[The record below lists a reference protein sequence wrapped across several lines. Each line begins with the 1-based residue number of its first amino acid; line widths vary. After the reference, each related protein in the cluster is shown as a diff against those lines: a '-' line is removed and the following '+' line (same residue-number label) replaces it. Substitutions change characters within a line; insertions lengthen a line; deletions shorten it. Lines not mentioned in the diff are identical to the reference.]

1 MKKSLLII
9 ALMGIS
15 TYSYTNSGGS
25 PAGKSGSPGDNGQT
39 CAGGYCHSSGSP
51 MGGESIAITAS
62 ADTISDG
69 NTIGITLGV
78 KPNGTSSKVG
88 FMASVEDAN
97 GNQFATSNPGTGAK
111 KVSDYITHTS
121 NGTAVSN
128 DSIHWTFDID
138 GTTFPDSITV
148 YAAINFTNG
157 NGQTSG
163 DYIMTTSK
171 TLYKSSG
178 NNIGYDEQQQSP
190 LLIGPNPASSTLKVK
205 ADGLVAIRLYNTIG
219 RFMQLDFSASLE
231 EEAILDVSALAR
243 GNYILHAEFTDGSI
257 QYKHVVLQ

>member
-39 CAGGYCHSSGSP
+39 CSGGYCHSSGSP
-51 MGGESIAITAS
+51 MGGEVIGIMAS
-62 ADTISDG
+62 VDSISDG

-88 FMASVEDAN
+88 FMASVEDAS
-97 GNQFATSNPGTGAK
+97 GNQLATSNPGSGAK

-121 NGTAVSN
+121 SGTAVTN

-163 DYIMTTSK
+163 DYVMTTSK
-171 TLYKSSG
+171 TLYKSDG
-178 NNIGYDEQQQSP
+178 NNIGFEEAEKFELMVY
-190 LLIGPNPASSTLKVK
+190 PNPATDAITVK
-205 ADGLVAIRLYNTIG
+205 AEGLVEVRIYNTIG
-219 RFMQLDFSASLE
+219 RFMQLDYAANLE
-231 EEAILDVSALAR
+231 NEALLDVSDLAR
-243 GNYILHAEFTDGSI
+243 GNYILHAEYSDGSI

>member
-1 MKKSLLII
+1 
-9 ALMGIS
+9 
-15 TYSYTNSGGS
+15 
-25 PAGKSGSPGDNGQT
+25 
-39 CAGGYCHSSGSP
+39 
-51 MGGESIAITAS
+51 MGGEVIGIMAS
-62 ADTISDG
+62 VDSISDG

-88 FMASVEDAN
+88 FMASVEDAS
-97 GNQFATSNPGTGAK
+97 GNQLATSNPGSGAK

-121 NGTAVSN
+121 SGTAVTN

-163 DYIMTTSK
+163 DYVMTTSK
-171 TLYKSSG
+171 TLYKSVG
-178 NNIGYDEQQQSP
+178 NNIGFKEADKSALMVY
-190 LLIGPNPASSTLKVK
+190 PNPATNMIMVK
-205 ADGLVAIRLYNTIG
+205 AEGLVEVRIYNTIG
-219 RFMQLDFSASLE
+219 RFMQLDYAANLE
-231 EEAILDVSALAR
+231 NEALLDVSDLAR
-243 GNYILHAEFTDGSI
+243 GNYILHAEYSDGSI

>member
-39 CAGGYCHSSGSP
+39 CSGGYCHSSGSP
-51 MGGESIAITAS
+51 MGGEVIGIMAS
-62 ADTISDG
+62 VDSISDG

-88 FMASVEDAN
+88 FMASVEDAS
-97 GNQFATSNPGTGAK
+97 GNQLATSNPGSGAK

-121 NGTAVSN
+121 SGTAVTN

-163 DYIMTTSK
+163 DYVMTTSK
-171 TLYKSSG
+171 TLYKSVG
-178 NNIGYDEQQQSP
+178 NNIGFKEADKSALMVY
-190 LLIGPNPASSTLKVK
+190 PNPATNMIMVK
-205 ADGLVAIRLYNTIG
+205 AEGLVEVRIYNTIG
-219 RFMQLDFSASLE
+219 RFMQLDYAANLE
-231 EEAILDVSALAR
+231 NEALLDVSDLAR
-243 GNYILHAEFTDGSI
+243 GNYILHAEYSDGSI

>member
-1 MKKSLLII
+1 MKKSLLIV
-9 ALMGIS
+9 ALMGMS

-39 CAGGYCHSSGSP
+39 CSGGYCHSSGSP
-51 MGGESIAITAS
+51 MGGEVIGIAAS
-62 ADTISDG
+62 VDSISDG

-88 FMASVEDAN
+88 FMASVEDAS
-97 GNQFATSNPGTGAK
+97 GNQLATSNPGSGAK

-121 NGTAVSN
+121 SGTAVTN

-163 DYIMTTSK
+163 DYVMTTSK
-171 TLYKSSG
+171 TLYKGAG
-178 NNIGYDEQQQSP
+178 NNIGFEEAEKSTLMVY
-190 LLIGPNPASSTLKVK
+190 PNPATDAITVK
-205 ADGLVAIRLYNTIG
+205 TDGLVEVRIYNTIG
-219 RFMQLDFSASLE
+219 RFIQLDYSASLE
-231 EEAILDVSALAR
+231 DEAILDVSALAR
-243 GNYILHAEFTDGSI
+243 GNYILHAEYSDGTI

>member
-25 PAGKSGSPGDNGQT
+25 PVGKSGSPGDNGQT
-39 CAGGYCHSSGSP
+39 CSGGYCHSSGSP
-51 MGGESIAITAS
+51 MGGENIGIMAS
-62 ADTISDG
+62 VDSISDG

-88 FMASVEDAN
+88 FMASVEDAS
-97 GNQFATSNPGTGAK
+97 GNQLATSNPGSGAK

-121 NGTAVSN
+121 GGTAVTN
-128 DSIHWTFDID
+128 DSIHWTFDIN

-148 YAAINFTNG
+148 YAAINFTNS

-163 DYIMTTSK
+163 DYVMTTSK
-171 TLYKSSG
+171 TLYKSTG
-178 NNIGYDEQQQSP
+178 NNIGFEEAEKSALMVY
-190 LLIGPNPASSTLKVK
+190 PNPATDAITVK
-205 ADGLVAIRLYNTIG
+205 AEGLVEVRIYNTIG
-219 RFMQLDFSASLE
+219 RFMQLDFSANLQNEALLE
-231 EEAILDVSALAR
+231 VGALAR
-243 GNYILHAEFTDGSI
+243 GNYILHAEYSDGSI

>member
-1 MKKSLLII
+1 
-9 ALMGIS
+9 MGIS

-39 CAGGYCHSSGSP
+39 CSGGYCHSSGSP
-51 MGGESIAITAS
+51 MGGEVIGIMAS
-62 ADTISDG
+62 VDSISDG

-88 FMASVEDAN
+88 FMASVEDAS
-97 GNQFATSNPGTGAK
+97 GNQLATSNPGSGAK

-121 NGTAVSN
+121 SGTAVTN

-163 DYIMTTSK
+163 DYVMTTSK
-171 TLYKSSG
+171 TLYKSVG
-178 NNIGYDEQQQSP
+178 NNIGFKEADKSALMVY
-190 LLIGPNPASSTLKVK
+190 PNPATNMIMVK
-205 ADGLVAIRLYNTIG
+205 AEGLVEVRIYNTIG
-219 RFMQLDFSASLE
+219 RFMQLDYAANLE
-231 EEAILDVSALAR
+231 NEALLDVSDLAR
-243 GNYILHAEFTDGSI
+243 GNYILHAEYSDGSI

>member
-39 CAGGYCHSSGSP
+39 CASGYCHSSGSP
-51 MGGESIAITAS
+51 MGGEVIGIMSS
-62 ADTISDG
+62 VDSISDG

-88 FMASVEDAN
+88 FMARVEDAN
-97 GNQFATSNPGTGAK
+97 GNQLATSNPGTGAK
-111 KVSDYITHTS
+111 RVSDYITHTS
-121 NGTAVSN
+121 GGTAVSN

-148 YAAINFTNG
+148 YAAINFTNS

-163 DYIMTTSK
+163 DYVMTASK
-171 TLYKSSG
+171 TLYKSTGSS
-178 NNIGYDEQQQSP
+178 IGLEESEGMP
-190 LLIGPNPASSTLKVK
+190 LMAYPNPASSTLKVR
-205 ADGLVAIRLYNTIG
+205 AEGLVAIRLYNTIG
-219 RFMQLDFSASLE
+219 RFIQLDYSASME
-231 EEAILDVSALAR
+231 DEAILDVSALAR
-243 GNYILHAEFTDGSI
+243 GNYILHAEYSDGSI

>member
-1 MKKSLLII
+1 MKKYLLVA

-51 MGGESIAITAS
+51 MGGEVIGIMAS
-62 ADTISDG
+62 VDSISDG

-88 FMASVEDAN
+88 FMASVEDAS
-97 GNQFATSNPGTGAK
+97 GNQLTTSNPGSGAK
-111 KVSDYITHTS
+111 KVNDYITHTS
-121 NGTAVSN
+121 SGTAVTN
-128 DSIHWTFDID
+128 DSIHWTFDIS

-148 YAAINFTNG
+148 YAAINFTNS

-163 DYIMTTSK
+163 DYVMTTSK
-171 TLYKSSG
+171 TLYKSAG
-178 NNIGYDEQQQSP
+178 NNIGFEEEVKSALMVY
-190 LLIGPNPASSTLKVK
+190 PNPA
-205 ADGLVAIRLYNTIG
+205 ADAITVSAEGLVEIRLYNTIG
-219 RFMQLDFSASLE
+219 RFLHMDFSATLQN
-231 EEAILDVSALAR
+231 EAVLDVSTLPR
-243 GNYILHAEFTDGSI
+243 GNYILHAEYSDGSI

>member
-1 MKKSLLII
+1 MTKSLLII

-25 PAGKSGSPGDNGQT
+25 PAGKSGSPGANGQT
-39 CAGGYCHSSGSP
+39 CSGGYCHSSGSP
-51 MGGESIAITAS
+51 MGGAVLGIMAS
-62 ADTISDG
+62 VDSISDG

-88 FMASVEDAN
+88 FMASVEDAS
-97 GNQFATSNPGTGAK
+97 GNQLATSNPGSGAK

-121 NGTAVSN
+121 SGTAVTN

-163 DYIMTTSK
+163 DYVMTTSK
-171 TLYKSSG
+171 TLYKSVG
-178 NNIGYDEQQQSP
+178 NNIGFKEADKSALMVY
-190 LLIGPNPASSTLKVK
+190 PNPATNMIMVK
-205 ADGLVAIRLYNTIG
+205 AEGLVEVRIYNTIG
-219 RFMQLDFSASLE
+219 RFMQLDYAANLE
-231 EEAILDVSALAR
+231 NEALLDVSDLAR
-243 GNYILHAEFTDGSI
+243 GNYILHAEYSDGSI